1 VATYEP
7 RDKYYRKAREQ
18 GLPSRAA
25 FKIEELIARIKLPA
39 DARIIDLGCAPG
51 GWLAILGAAV
61 GKNGRVLG
69 IDLAACKGFGASVE
83 TIVADIRDPKLPDII
98 EGKLGR
104 PADLLT
110 SDLAPKLTGI
120 RDRDDAQ
127 FEELIDAALT
137 IASRTLKP
145 GGTMIAKLFMSG
157 TFKEILAR
165 FEESFAKMD
174 VTKVKATRPG
184 SSELYIIARGFHG

>member
-1 VATYEP
+1 MATYDP
-7 RDKYYRKAREQ
+7 RDKYYRKARER

-39 DARIIDLGCAPG
+39 DAKVIDLGCAPG

-61 GKNGRVLG
+61 GKSGSVIG

-98 EGKLGR
+98 KEKLGR

-137 IASRTLKP
+137 I
-145 GGTMIAKLFMSG
+145 
-157 TFKEILAR
+157 
-165 FEESFAKMD
+165 
-174 VTKVKATRPG
+174 
-184 SSELYIIARGFHG
+184 